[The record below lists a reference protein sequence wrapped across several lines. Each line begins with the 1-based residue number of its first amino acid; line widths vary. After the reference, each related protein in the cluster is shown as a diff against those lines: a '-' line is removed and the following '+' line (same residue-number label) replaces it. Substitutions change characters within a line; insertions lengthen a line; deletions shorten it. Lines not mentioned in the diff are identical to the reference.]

1 MIRLK
6 NVSKIFGKIVAV
18 DDVSLEI
25 KKGEVVGFLGPNGAG
40 KTTTMRLLVGFLKP
54 TSGEIIV
61 GGYSPARDRL
71 AISRLVG
78 YLPENNPLYSDM
90 KVSEYLQFVAAVKD
104 DHDYKKYQEILDID
118 TVWEQKIESLSRGFK
133 QRVGLAAALCGN
145 PPVLIL
151 DEPTSGLDPIEQEKI
166 RLLIKNL
173 GKTHTVLLSTHIL
186 SEVEDVA
193 TRLVIINKGGLAYD
207 GKKPARHGETETL
220 FKKLV
225 VSRMF

>member
-133 QRVGLAAALCGN
+133 QRV
-145 PPVLIL
+145 
-151 DEPTSGLDPIEQEKI
+151 
-166 RLLIKNL
+166 
-173 GKTHTVLLSTHIL
+173 
-186 SEVEDVA
+186 
-193 TRLVIINKGGLAYD
+193 
-207 GKKPARHGETETL
+207 
-220 FKKLV
+220 
-225 VSRMF
+225 